1 MNISVIIPTYNRAH
15 ALGRALDSV
24 LAQSYPAFEVIVVD
38 DASTDETADLLANYQ
53 GIQIIKLTTNRGV
66 SAARNAGIGQA
77 RGEWIALLDS
87 DDSWA
92 PEKLAMQVAAAEQ
105 EPQMRIFHTD
115 EIWIRNGKRVNPMK
129 KHSKPDGWVY
139 EASLALCCV
148 SPSSILMHRS
158 VFERCGVF
166 DESLP
171 ACEDYDLWLRLFNR
185 YPVRLIDELLVTR
198 YGGHVDQLSRR
209 HWGMDR
215 FRIRALSKMLDGD
228 GLKPHDRAL
237 TSTMLQRKCKILIE
251 GARKRGK
258 LDSVD
263 RYQSLAKRYVGRA
276 DSV

>member
-1 MNISVIIPTYNRAH
+1 MKISVIVPTFNRAH
-15 ALGRALDSV
+15 TLRRALDSIV
-24 LAQSYPAFEVIVVD
+24 AQSYPACEVIVID
-38 DASTDETADLLANYQ
+38 DASTDETAELLSDYEGVQNV
-53 GIQIIKLTTNRGV
+53 KLTTNRGV
-66 SAARNAGIGQA
+66 SVARNVGIGLA

-92 PEKLAMQVAAAEQ
+92 PEKLAMQVAAAER
-105 EPQMRIFHTD
+105 EPQIRIFHTD
-115 EIWIRNGKRVNPMK
+115 EIWIRNGTRVNPMK
-129 KHSKPDGWVY
+129 KHGKPDGWVY

-148 SPSSILMHRS
+148 SPSSVLMHRS

-185 YPVRLIDELLVTR
+185 YPVRLIDEPLVTR
-198 YGGHVDQLSRR
+198 YGGHADQLSRL

-215 FRIRALSKMLDGD
+215 FRVKALSKILDGD
-228 GLKPHDRAL
+228 RLDTRARTL
-237 TSTMLQRKCKILIE
+237 TSTMLRRKCEILIK

-258 LDSVD
+258 LDSVE
-263 RYQSLAKRYVGRA
+263 RYQSLARRYAGRI